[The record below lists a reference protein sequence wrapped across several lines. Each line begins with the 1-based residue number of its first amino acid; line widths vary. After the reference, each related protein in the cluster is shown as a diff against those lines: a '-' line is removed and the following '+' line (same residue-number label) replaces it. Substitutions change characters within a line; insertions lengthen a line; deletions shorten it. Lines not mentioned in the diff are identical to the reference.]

1 MASSGHDDCSVTS
14 EVATPLRKRDAGQL
28 HRQPTLT
35 GDDGIRRVVSAGV
48 RLCFS
53 SSAWHVGDNTV
64 AGELSRDSIADDN
77 FTQPGDMPQALRWPL
92 CMHATVHVPA
102 LTRSRLENLQ
112 GCVCPDHASSSC
124 SPSLRARE
132 AGSQIASRK
141 TVSCARSPA
150 ARARMRPLQVPSAP
164 LPRTS
169 YHADPALPSSLWRR
183 RQVIMQDG
191 SPHHLCC

>member
-14 EVATPLRKRDAGQL
+14 EVATPLLKRDAGQL

-35 GDDGIRRVVSAGV
+35 GDEGIRRVVSAGV

-112 GCVCPDHASSSC
+112 GC
-124 SPSLRARE
+124 
-132 AGSQIASRK
+132 
-141 TVSCARSPA
+141 
-150 ARARMRPLQVPSAP
+150 
-164 LPRTS
+164 
-169 YHADPALPSSLWRR
+169 AL
-183 RQVIMQDG
+183 IMQAAPVPRPYAHG
-191 SPHHLCC
+191 RQEVR